1 MSEAAPPKA
10 FRSAAAFRAWL
21 ERHHETASELIV
33 RCFRKDA
40 REEGMT
46 YQEALD
52 EALCFGWIDGVR
64 RRHDE
69 QSFTVRFT
77 PRKRKSRWSAV
88 NRKRAA
94 GLQAAGRMQP
104 SGLAALR
111 AGQPSSYSYETD
123 PVELDAGSLRALRAN
138 ARAFRYY
145 ERQPPWYRRTSARW
159 VMSAKRAE
167 TRARRL
173 EALIDCSAREMP
185 IPPLRR
191 APTPRP
197 RS

>member
-1 MSEAAPPKA
+1 MTEPVAPKA

-21 ERHHETASELIV
+21 ERHHETARELVV
-33 RCFRKDA
+33 RLFRRHA
-40 REEGMT
+40 RAEGMT
-46 YQEALD
+46 YREALD

-64 RRHDE
+64 RGHDAD
-69 QSFTVRFT
+69 SFTVRFT
-77 PRKRKSRWSAV
+77 PRQPKSRWSAV

-94 GLQAAGRMQP
+94 ELQGAGRMRP
-104 SGLAALR
+104 SGLAALQ
-111 AGQPSSYSYETD
+111 AGQPSSYSYEMD
-123 PVELDAGSLRALRAN
+123 AVDLDAASRRAFRAN
-138 ARAFRYY
+138 ARAWGYY

-173 EALIDCSAREMP
+173 QTLIDCSARETP

-191 APTPRP
+191 TPVP
-197 RS
+197 RQRS